1 MAQSIEQIN
10 QTILA
15 LEAQAT
21 DLGEQLYVAHRRH
34 RGFLGQTAMQQLV
47 MACFTLCTEAY
58 PEEFL
63 GLETHER
70 RQVQAQV
77 RQLAKQLQTDLVAKL
92 THPQDEPPPVL
103 ELPEPDSS
111 NSPSSPSVR
120 VFPIDL
126 ESLDLRAVERAI
138 ERTVDRGDQGEVE
151 DEAEIELP
159 DGMSVAELAR
169 INAEAN
175 SIEAELRALLSLESL
190 LPDRESDR
198 RPRNVVEKLFFWQ
211 ENVESETIELM
222 RQTSR
227 DLNVFFQKAGLLP
240 SQIPAPIIE
249 AAAHTDGG
257 DPFGKTPHLLKMVL
271 EAREIHREGREGSS
285 REGSSREGSSREG
298 SKRDEG
304 KRRRREDGRRE
315 DSRRRSSPT
324 IVPIVAVQLR
334 LVELEFNDAN
344 LISSRNQIRD
354 ILKQLQ
360 TVAKDYQ
367 KKQKEQA
374 IANARLAWQST
385 WTND

>member
-21 DLGEQLYVAHRRH
+21 GLGEQLYAAHQRH

-63 GLETHER
+63 GLETHQR
-70 RQVQAQV
+70 RQIQAQV
-77 RQLAKQLQTDLVAKL
+77 RELAKQLQTDLVAKL
-92 THPQDEPPPVL
+92 THPQDEPLSPP
-103 ELPEPDSS
+103 ELPELDSS
-111 NSPSSPSVR
+111 NSKSSPSVQ

-138 ERTVDRGDQGEVE
+138 ERTVDQGEAE
-151 DEAEIELP
+151 DDAEIEPP

-190 LPDRESDR
+190 LPDRETDR

-211 ENVESETIELM
+211 EGVESETIELM

-285 REGSSREGSSREG
+285 REGSSREGG
-298 SKRDEG
+298 KRDEG

-315 DSRRRSSPT
+315 DSRRRQVPT

-360 TVAKDYQ
+360 IVAKDYQ

>member
-21 DLGEQLYVAHRRH
+21 DLGEQLYVAHQRH
-34 RGFLGQTAMQQLV
+34 RGFLGQTAMTQLV

-63 GLETHER
+63 GLEAYQR
-70 RQVQAQV
+70 RQIQAQV
-77 RQLAKQLQTDLVAKL
+77 RQLAKQLQADLLAKL
-92 THPQDEPPPVL
+92 THPQDEPPPVP
-103 ELPEPDSS
+103 ELPESDNP
-111 NSPSSPSVR
+111 PSPSVR

-138 ERTVDRGDQGEVE
+138 ERTVDLGDQGEVE
-151 DEAEIELP
+151 DEAEIEPP

-190 LPDRESDR
+190 LPDREADR

-285 REGSSREGSSREG
+285 REGS
-298 SKRDEG
+298 KRDEG

-354 ILKQLQ
+354 VLKQLQ
-360 TVAKDYQ
+360 IVAKDYQ